1 VSLSATTGA
10 ASSAPV
16 SLFGGAAL
24 DASVLTRKPRQ
35 LLLAFFGEYVCDR
48 FFDPLRASV
57 LIGALEP
64 AGVAASA
71 VRTNLDRMVHSGLLE
86 RTRLGREIGFVL
98 TVHGSE
104 VLREASGRVNGPAPF
119 EPQGEGWTLVTFSVP
134 EHQRDLRHRL
144 RAALTWSGFA
154 VLRDGLWIAPGS
166 VDLAGALAAII
177 PDLAPGAVT
186 AFAASELDGFPMVE
200 AVRTA
205 WDVERIRGAHLE
217 FIAHWEREDAASD
230 LPPLTSRTLLVADW
244 LALLRVD
251 PRLPQQYMGEDW
263 PADRS
268 YRLFTRRHREFAFPA
283 VRDFAALV
291 G

>member
-1 VSLSATTGA
+1 MSVAAAKAAVAVPALSAVET
-10 ASSAPV
+10 
-16 SLFGGAAL
+16 
-24 DASVLTRKPRQ
+24 SVLTRKPRQ

-48 FFDPLRASV
+48 YFEPLRASV
-57 LIGALEP
+57 LIGALES

-86 RTRLGREIGFVL
+86 RRRLGREIGFVL
-98 TVHGSE
+98 TGHGSE

-119 EPQGEGWTLVTFSVP
+119 EPQGDGWTLVTYTVP
-134 EHQRDLRHRL
+134 EHLRDLRHRL

-154 VLRDGLWIAPGS
+154 VLRDGLWIAPGA
-166 VDLAGALAAII
+166 VDLAAALGAII
-177 PDLAPGAVT
+177 PDLPPGSVN
-186 AFAASELDGFPMVE
+186 AFSAAELDGFPMVE
-200 AVRTA
+200 AVRVA
-205 WDVERIRGAHLE
+205 WDVERIREAHDE

-230 LPPLTSRTLLVADW
+230 LPPLTARTLLVADW
-244 LALLRVD
+244 LALLRAD
-251 PRLPQQYMGEDW
+251 PRLPRPYMGDDW

-268 YRLFTRRHREFAFPA
+268 AELFTQRHREFAFPA